1 MRVYLYIF
9 VMFFFEYLYREHSG
23 TGFYEFTCLRTS
35 FRPCRRRGH
44 HDTRYERWDFVLS
57 NPAELPVAGIGFRWL
72 GLQMGLFSD
81 SSLIET
87 AQEGLR
93 DADEIILALRDNP
106 INYGFSPL
114 SFSLFT
120 SNLGVS
126 VFAELSV
133 DLELDDFADNGLPGI
148 DYDVGGVGGG
158 VGSLALSLTRWFSIG
173 ASLKYL
179 YVAREKGTIPLL
191 DPSAWENISEAS
203 YWIGLLTL
211 SPALGIDAGGLLSF
225 RSRSFDLDIAF
236 TARDIGSTTSENEA
250 LSLKQTFN
258 AGVGV
263 ELHGT
268 TNTMHISCDY
278 NDIENVNQQPLF
290 KQLYCGTRYFFG
302 IDWVLRAA
310 TFKVVQVTGLSL
322 NCRLLILVSH
332 TTRKNE
338 ESKWDKTRGKYTQ
351 LT

>member
-1 MRVYLYIF
+1 MAQGFTNLPVYVHPFDLAGGGAI
-9 VMFFFEYLYREHSG
+9 M
-23 TGFYEFTCLRTS
+23 
-35 FRPCRRRGH
+35 
-44 HDTRYERWDFVLS
+44 TRATRDGILFS

-81 SSLIET
+81 SSLVET

-158 VGSLALSLTRWFSIG
+158 VGSAALSLTRWFSVG

-290 KQLYCGTRYFFG
+290 KQLYCGTKILLWHRLGLAGGYFQGSPSYGLIFELPFINFG
-302 IDWVLRAA
+302 
-310 TFKVVQVTGLSL
+310 
-322 NCRLLILVSH
+322 VSH
-332 TTRKNE
+332 YTKERGVEVGQNPRKIY
-338 ESKWDKTRGKYTQ
+338 SAYLGVGI
-351 LT
+351 